1 MVLLLIA
8 LHRCPVDMQF
18 YGLLNV
24 INLFN
29 PVAWIMGLVWHI
41 PLFLYLY
48 PRSTRLGQFLLLLP
62 LFLPPFLNASAVAAY
77 VFTIVFA
84 LAHRWSALGRHLL
97 IPVQETPDSP

>member
-1 MVLLLIA
+1 
-8 LHRCPVDMQF
+8 
-18 YGLLNV
+18 
-24 INLFN
+24 
-29 PVAWIMGLVWHI
+29 
-41 PLFLYLY
+41 
-48 PRSTRLGQFLLLLP
+48 LLLLP